1 VSVAE
6 SARQHVRIVAAVEAA
21 GGRGFPEWVS
31 MDAATLSATIKAV
44 PAREDIAPDLNEQ
57 VVVELYSK

>member
-6 SARQHVRIVAAVEAA
+6 GARAHLRIVSAVEAA
-21 GGRGFPEWVS
+21 AGRGFPEWVS
-31 MDAATLSATIKAV
+31 MDTSELKGTIKAV
-44 PAREDIAPDLNEQ
+44 PVREDIAPDLNEQ